1 MHQIEYLWQKLT
13 CEEKQKYNTSTLLP
27 EKDLLQFEIDTSFE
41 AAFEL
46 YLKICKSI
54 HEKQHPGFKYD
65 EVVFEELAV
74 EKWNSFSKDEKDFFQ
89 SKLAKEEKNEQPL
102 KNETPFSAFSR
113 QKRTEIQKTNPDM
126 KPYQVM
132 CQIEYLWQNL
142 PCKEKQK
149 YNLIGK

>member
-1 MHQIEYLWQKLT
+1 MT
-13 CEEKQKYNTSTLLP
+13 CGRGFDPRWYSLIFKSNIYPCLEFK
-27 EKDLLQFEIDTSFE
+27 IDSDFE

-46 YLKICKSI
+46 YLKICKGL

-89 SKLAKEEKNEQPL
+89 SKLVKEKKNEQPL
-102 KNETPFSAFSR
+102 KNETTFSAFSR
-113 QKRTEIQKTNPDM
+113 QKRAEIQKMNPEM

-132 CQIEYLWQNL
+132 RQIEYLWQKL
-142 PCKEKQK
+142 QCEEKQK
-149 YNLIGK
+149 